1 MNDRKTSGVALAA
14 AAALM
19 FSAISI
25 TTQAEEAK
33 VKCEGVTSCKG
44 QGYLDLT
51 KAQCRRNLPWGL
63 ASTQQGL
70 GGRNGLC
77 VG

>member
-1 MNDRKTSGVALAA
+1 MTAAPATRAQDVITNLERRLEMNEHKTFGVALAA

-33 VKCEGVTSCKG
+33 LKMRRCELV
-44 QGYLDLT
+44 QG
-51 KAQCRRNLPWGL
+51 AVGL
-63 ASTQQGL
+63 HE
-70 GGRNGLC
+70 R
-77 VG
+77 

>member
-1 MNDRKTSGVALAA
+1 M
-14 AAALM
+14 ALM

-33 VKCEGVTSCKG
+33 VKCEGVNSCKGQLACMSANNSCRGQNSCKG

-51 KAQCRRNLPWGL
+51 KAQCDAAKAKVTKNSGM
-63 ASTQQGL
+63 
-70 GGRNGLC
+70 
-77 VG
+77 